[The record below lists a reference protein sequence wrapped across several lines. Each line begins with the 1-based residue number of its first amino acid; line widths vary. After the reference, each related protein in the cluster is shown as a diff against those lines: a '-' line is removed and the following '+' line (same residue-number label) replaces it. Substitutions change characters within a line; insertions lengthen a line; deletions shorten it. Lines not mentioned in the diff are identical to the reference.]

1 MDNEIIETT
10 TEETTIQDFYED
22 REEETTIQEFY
33 EDREEETTET
43 VIIDLTSPIETDSLT
58 FVDWVSIIAM
68 CSIII
73 ILCCILFGYKR

>member
-10 TEETTIQDFYED
+10 TEETTT
-22 REEETTIQEFY
+22 EETTISDVFEY
-33 EDREEETTET
+33 IDEETEET

-73 ILCCILFGYKR
+73 ILCCLLFGYKR

>member
-10 TEETTIQDFYED
+10 TEETTIH
-22 REEETTIQEFY
+22 EFY
-33 EDREEETTET
+33 EEREEETTET
-43 VIIDLTSPIETDSLT
+43 AIIDLTTPLESEGLT